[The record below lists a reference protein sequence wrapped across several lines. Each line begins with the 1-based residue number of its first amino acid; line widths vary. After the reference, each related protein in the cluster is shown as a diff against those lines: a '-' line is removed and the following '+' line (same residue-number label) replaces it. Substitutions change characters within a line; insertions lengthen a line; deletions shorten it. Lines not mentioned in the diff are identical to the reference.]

1 MPDLPLKIGDHG
13 DQDLIYNRGWKVL
26 RRKNKTMCNT
36 NTKLT
41 IMERL
46 PAPPPLKR
54 GDYGDQDRIHRG
66 LIVFRVS
73 KKNEVQL
80 QQTMM
85 ET

>member
-41 IMERL
+41 IMETW
-46 PAPPPLKR
+46 PGP
-54 GDYGDQDRIHRG
+54 YGDQDRIHRG